1 MYALLAQL
9 LKISSAAG
17 VAINDSRTKKMN
29 AFSDLTEQVLY
40 SWKFNLVTLFSFKQN
55 LIMYSITNSK
65 AVAKLQF
72 LGNFR

>member
-40 SWKFNLVTLFSFKQN
+40 SWKFNSVTLFSFKQN